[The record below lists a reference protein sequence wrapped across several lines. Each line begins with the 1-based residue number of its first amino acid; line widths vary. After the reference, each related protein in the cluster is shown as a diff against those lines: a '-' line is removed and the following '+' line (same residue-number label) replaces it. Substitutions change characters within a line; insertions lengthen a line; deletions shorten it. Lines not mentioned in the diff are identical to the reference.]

1 MRPAGTAGMGPV
13 GTNCAPRMTKAEE
26 DAQKIRQLEEAL
38 KRCRED
44 LQEYLTAEKVMIAA
58 GKVSQA
64 TVEQAHEIVRNIK

>member
-1 MRPAGTAGMGPV
+1 MKTDCLPS
-13 GTNCAPRMTKAEE
+13 MTKAEA
-26 DAQKIRQLEEAL
+26 DAQQILQLQENL

-44 LQEYLTAEKVMIAA
+44 LTEYITAEKVMIAA